1 MQMYLNEILAMP
13 GCERLREWCAI
24 GPVQRAAFEEAAAL
38 LVDQAMTREHKQM
51 RAYVER
57 YKAEAQS
64 YREAYHQL
72 LEQMATQKAREPIPA
87 AIFMMPPA
95 ATLADAAAAWAGP
108 SSIAPKPLTR

>member
-24 GPVQRAAFEEAAAL
+24 GPTQRAAFEEVAAL
-38 LVDQAMTREHKQM
+38 LVDQTMTREREQM

-57 YKAEAQS
+57 YKAEARS

-72 LEQMATQKAREPIPA
+72 LEQIAAKKALSPVPA
-87 AIFMMPPA
+87 AIFMMPPD
-95 ATLADAAAAWAGP
+95 ATLEDVAAAWAEP